1 MSWTMSWWRHDPT
14 EAMGERRLG
23 LDATLRLAPGRRG
36 LALRVNEGCVLVTQQ
51 GDELDHVL
59 EAGEEVRLSGRG
71 VVVAWA
77 LSPSRVAVGEALEAK
92 ARRVGRDVAPA
103 RA

>member
-1 MSWTMSWWRHDPT
+1 
-14 EAMGERRLG
+14 MGERRLG

-59 EAGEEVRLSGRG
+59 EAGDEVRLPGRG

-77 LSPSRVAVGEALEAK
+77 LTPSRVAVGEALQAP
-92 ARRVGRDVAPA
+92 ARRDGREVAPA

>member
-1 MSWTMSWWRHDPT
+1 MSWWKRDPT

-59 EAGEEVRLSGRG
+59 EAGDEVRLSGRG

-77 LSPSRVAVGEALEAK
+77 LSPSRVAVGAAPEATV
-92 ARRVGRDVAPA
+92 RRGRREVAPA

>member
-36 LALRVNEGCVLVTQQ
+36 LALRVHEGCVLVTQQ

-59 EAGEEVRLSGRG
+59 TAGEEVRLSGHG

-77 LSPSRVAVGEALEAK
+77 LSPSRIAVGESLEANV
-92 ARRVGRDVAPA
+92 RRFGREAAPT